1 MGAIYNIELRRG
13 VKVAMLFTPRLYLYK
28 GREGVT
34 FEFEKGNELS
44 LHSFYCDIMYAAAL
58 NHWDLTH
65 PADDECDYTRIEFH
79 QYAVSYPREF
89 GKALIFALQ
98 ALSGKSLK
106 EIADEARK
114 SQESQGNGQE
124 PQEAE
129 QGAEEVKKK
138 SLRAWITNLLR
149 RG

>member
-1 MGAIYNIELRRG
+1 M
-13 VKVAMLFTPRLYLYK
+13 AMLFTPRLYLYK

-65 PADDECDYTRIEFH
+65 PADEECDYNRIEFH
-79 QYAVSYPREF
+79 QYAVSNPREF
-89 GKALIFALQ
+89 GKALLFAMQ
-98 ALSGKSLK
+98 TLSGKNLK
-106 EIADEARK
+106 EIAEDARK
-114 SQESQGNGQE
+114 SQESQGNEQE
-124 PQEAE
+124 SQSAE
-129 QGAEEVKKK
+129 QDATEVKKK
-138 SLRAWITNLLR
+138 SLRGWITNLLR

>member
-1 MGAIYNIELRRG
+1 MGAIYNIELREG

-34 FEFEKGNELS
+34 FEFESGNDIS

-65 PADDECDYTRIEFH
+65 SADAECDYKRIEFH
-79 QYAVSYPREF
+79 QYAASHPREF
-89 GKALIFALQ
+89 GKALLFAMQ
-98 ALSGKSLK
+98 TLSGKSLK
-106 EIADEARK
+106 EIAEDARK
-114 SQESQGNGQE
+114 SQESQGE
-124 PQEAE
+124 
-129 QGAEEVKKK
+129 EEVKKK
-138 SLRAWITNLLR
+138 SLRGWITSLLR